1 MKATLDLEV
10 WTLAD
15 LFGSLKS
22 QEPQILQMKKG
33 YGGPLALVS
42 EGGSE
47 KDREPKKE
55 EKEKKKKKVLI
66 AESDESS
73 EDEVSMQEMIKTL
86 TLITREYRK
95 GGEKKDYRSFD
106 RRSYR
111 GSERSKEKN

>member
-1 MKATLDLEV
+1 MRSSEDNNSLFLKSLGYEWMNLTMSMKATLDLEV

-42 EGGSE
+42 EG

-55 EKEKKKKKVLI
+55 ENEKKKKK
-66 AESDESS
+66 
-73 EDEVSMQEMIKTL
+73 
-86 TLITREYRK
+86 
-95 GGEKKDYRSFD
+95 F
-106 RRSYR
+106 
-111 GSERSKEKN
+111 